1 MGANRL
7 KIRDRWEMKM
17 DLGLRDKVAI
27 VTGGSRGIGRAI
39 CLSFAAEGCHVA
51 LCARGEE
58 TLRQTEAELRAL
70 GVRVY
75 AEVVD
80 VSQASA
86 VETFVDN
93 VAKQLGRVDAL
104 VNNAGGGV
112 AGDDDD
118 AWRQILD
125 LNLMAAVRASR
136 AALPHMRAAGG
147 GSIVNITS
155 IWGREGGGPAT
166 YNATKAAMTSHAK
179 NLALQLAPEGIRVNS
194 VAPGSIRFPGGGWD
208 RRVEAD
214 PEGMAAFVKA
224 NIPSGRFG
232 RAEEVADA
240 VVFLCSPRASWITG
254 ASLNVD
260 GGQSRSNI

>member
-1 MGANRL
+1 
-7 KIRDRWEMKM
+7 M

-39 CLSFAAEGCHVA
+39 CLSLAAEGCNVA

-58 TLRQTEAELRAL
+58 TLRQTEAELRAF

-75 AEVVD
+75 AETVD
-80 VSQASA
+80 VSQPGA
-86 VETFVDN
+86 VEAFVEN
-93 VAKQLGRVDAL
+93 AAKQLGSVDAL

-112 AGDDDD
+112 QGDDDA

-125 LNLMAAVRASR
+125 LNLMAAVLASR

-147 GSIVNITS
+147 GSIINITS

-166 YNATKAAMTSHAK
+166 YNAAKAAMTSHAK
-179 NLALQLAPEGIRVNS
+179 QLALQLAPEGIRVNS

-232 RAEEVADA
+232 HAEEVADA

-254 ASLNVD
+254 AALNVD